1 LRYGKFTEGLIF
13 PFSLSVRQPFFC
25 TLRCAPSGSKPKFLS
40 VGLNFR
46 PIEVI
51 SALIFRGTKLASA
64 RGAAESTKKWLPD
77 REGKGKNEPLSKF
90 AISQP
95 IKSGKNNSFWILVV
109 EMATN
114 LFIQLVFSIAPS
126 LFRKA
131 MSKHPPFLTK
141 FKKPTL

>member
-1 LRYGKFTEGLIF
+1 
-13 PFSLSVRQPFFC
+13 VR
-25 TLRCAPSGSKPKFLS
+25 G
-40 VGLNFR
+40 G
-46 PIEVI
+46 EY
-51 SALIFRGTKLASA
+51 
-64 RGAAESTKKWLPD
+64 KKWLPG

-95 IKSGKNNSFWILVV
+95 IKSKKKILFWILVV
-109 EMATN
+109 EIAIN

-141 FKKPTL
+141 FKKPKF